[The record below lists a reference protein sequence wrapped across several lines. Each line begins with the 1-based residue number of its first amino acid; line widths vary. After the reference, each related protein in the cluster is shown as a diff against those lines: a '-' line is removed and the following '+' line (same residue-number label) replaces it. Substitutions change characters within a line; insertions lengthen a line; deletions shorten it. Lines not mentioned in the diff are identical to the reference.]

1 MPPRTI
7 PKAFLFWKL
16 LLLAITLLAP
26 APYDTS
32 TSLILP
38 PPTTFLRL
46 LLQKLTRWD
55 AIYFVK
61 AAQRGYANEQ
71 EWAFGYGFVKAI
83 RGVRWGT
90 FIPYIQSLEMEEL
103 INTSTFPG
111 TQVSRSTTAL

>member
-1 MPPRTI
+1 MPSRTI

-16 LLLAITLLAP
+16 LLLAIALLAP

-38 PPTTFLRL
+38 PPTTFLQL

-83 RGVRWGT
+83 CGVRWGA
-90 FIPYIQSLEMEEL
+90 FIPYIQSLEMGEL
-103 INTSTFPG
+103 IKH
-111 TQVSRSTTAL
+111 